1 VPEAEPV
8 VAAPTRP
15 DDQPVSG
22 RFRVGDGA
30 RNAIALTI
38 IGLMFAIPLRGLLRS
53 PGPPMEEGFMLV
65 FPEQVLKGAIPNR
78 DFLHLY
84 GPGSLWALA
93 GVFKV
98 FGVSLWSERGFG
110 LLQQLAIVFGV
121 YALARRWGRIL
132 AVSAALTSGLII
144 IPFGLTALAWVG
156 GVGLAV
162 CGLAAGIEAR
172 ACGDGD
178 PKAKRWALTAG
189 LLLGFAVLF
198 RLDLVLGVGLAGF
211 ALIRGMERTGVKRLF
226 VGFGLGVA
234 PYAIHIA
241 TAGPG
246 HVFQG
251 MLIDPIFRLRG
262 GRSLPIPPS
271 WGHLDGFLQRAG
283 ALAQLPSTVI
293 PLLPRSHELF
303 LWFFMLLGG
312 IAFVLWQGWRATR
325 ADPSSITARTLFV
338 MGLFGLGIL
347 PQALQRVDSGHFSW
361 VSCVVFAFVPIA
373 LYELM
378 HRAAPRVRTRR
389 LALSSGA
396 FIMAVLVFVI
406 PAFTVRTYANF
417 AQQTFGIHR
426 ESYKIEHDGRVF
438 YYGKAD
444 RAAAANMV
452 IAAAARIS
460 KPGQRLF
467 VGPVN
472 LRKTPYSD
480 AYLYYMLPDLVPATY
495 YIEMDPGI
503 ANADNSRM
511 PQDLASADVVILSA
525 IWDNWSEPND
535 SRKVG
540 SDASTQVLARDFCH
554 VGTYLGLYQLY
565 RKCH

>member
-1 VPEAEPV
+1 MPAAEPV
-8 VAAPTRP
+8 AEASTRR
-15 DDQPVSG
+15 G
-22 RFRVGDGA
+22 RFLRDDRG
-30 RNAIALTI
+30 RNALALTI
-38 IGLMFAIPLRGLLRS
+38 VALVFALPLRGLLRA

-98 FGVSLWSERGFG
+98 FGVSLLSERGFG
-110 LLQQLAIVFGV
+110 LVQQLAIVFGV

-132 AVSAALTSGLII
+132 AVGAAVTSALVI

-156 GVGLAV
+156 AVGLAV

-172 ACGDGD
+172 AAPDD
-178 PKAKRWALTAG
+178 RAARRWAVAAG

-198 RLDLVLGVGLAGF
+198 RLDLVLGVALASFALLRGMPRARITRVATGF
-211 ALIRGMERTGVKRLF
+211 AIGVL
-226 VGFGLGVA
+226 
-234 PYAIHIA
+234 PYSIHVA

-251 MLIDPIFRLRG
+251 MVIDPVFRLRG
-262 GRSLPIPPS
+262 GRSLPIPPPWS
-271 WGHLDGFLQRAG
+271 HLDGFLQRAG
-283 ALAQLPSTVI
+283 ALAQLSW
-293 PLLPRSHELF
+293 PLPAPARSQELF
-303 LWFFMLLGG
+303 LWFFLLLGA
-312 IAFVLWQGWRATR
+312 IAFVLWQGVRATR
-325 ADPSSITARTLFV
+325 AEPASITARTLLV
-338 MGLFGLGIL
+338 IGVFGAGIM

-373 LYELM
+373 FFEFARR
-378 HRAAPRVRTRR
+378 RAPGRATRR
-389 LALSSGA
+389 LALGSA
-396 FIMAVLVFVI
+396 ALMFAVLLFVI
-406 PAFTVRTYANF
+406 PAFTLSTYSDYSL
-417 AQQTFGIHR
+417 QTFGYHR
-426 ESYKIEHDGRVF
+426 ASYKIEHDGRVF
-438 YYGKAD
+438 YYGKPD
-444 RAAAANMV
+444 RAAAANLV
-452 IAAAARIS
+452 IAAAAKIS

-495 YIEMDPGI
+495 YIEMDPGV
-503 ANADNSRM
+503 ANANGSRL
-511 PQDLASADVVILSA
+511 PQDLESADVAILSA
-525 IWDNWSEPND
+525 IWEDWSEPND

-540 SDASTQVLARDFCH
+540 SDATEKVLARDFCR
-554 VGTYLGLYQLY
+554 VGAVGDYLGLYQLY